1 VARNTRAKGAVPFWV
16 GLVCNCDAAQ
26 KGDYLVCYHKSAV
39 YLSWKYEQL
48 VQDAIE
54 NGGEVP
60 LEEEWWITKYTE

>member
-1 VARNTRAKGAVPFWV
+1 MARNTKVRGPVPFWV
-16 GLVCNCDAAQ
+16 ALVCNCDAARE
-26 KGDYLVCYHKSAV
+26 GNYMVCYHKSAV

-60 LEEEWWITKYTE
+60 LEDDWWGMSYAE